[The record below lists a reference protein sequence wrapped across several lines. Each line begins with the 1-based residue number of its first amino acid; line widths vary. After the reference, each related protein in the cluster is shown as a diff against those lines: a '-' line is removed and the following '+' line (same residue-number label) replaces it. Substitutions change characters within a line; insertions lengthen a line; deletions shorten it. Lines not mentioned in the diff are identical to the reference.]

1 MIRKGERQ
9 INIWNLRYLRETDLQ
24 LLESKV
30 HLVLLCLEPSFTRLK
45 RETLNHVTS
54 RETSLCRGSQE
65 RGNEVEAKII
75 VGDGVGLM
83 NCHFI

>member
-24 LLESKV
+24 LLESKGFSV
-30 HLVLLCLEPSFTRLK
+30 PGLEPSFTRLK